1 MNHLDPLAFGLAL
14 NERAYELSS
23 QTVADLIKPKGPR
36 LSVQLDAADMKAK
49 IDAQLAAN
57 LFGGNQC
64 RSATGLVFAAPRPM
78 AEVIAEWRDLI
89 GLLDRAETPFS
100 DGIKSG
106 LW

>member
-1 MNHLDPLAFGLAL
+1 M
-14 NERAYELSS
+14 
-23 QTVADLIKPKGPR
+23 
-36 LSVQLDAADMKAK
+36 AK

-57 LFGGNQC
+57 LCGGNQG
-64 RSATGLVFAAPRPM
+64 RATQGLAFAEPRPM

-89 GLLDRAETPFS
+89 GLLDGSATPFS